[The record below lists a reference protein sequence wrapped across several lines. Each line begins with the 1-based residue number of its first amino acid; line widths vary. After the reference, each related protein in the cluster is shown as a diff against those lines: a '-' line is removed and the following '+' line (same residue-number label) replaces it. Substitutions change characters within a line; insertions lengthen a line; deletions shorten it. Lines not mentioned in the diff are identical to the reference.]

1 MWTSGASWG
10 KRLTMDCHEHEK
22 INQIVSLVMY
32 TRAVFHE
39 LLERKVA
46 NISETVS
53 KVMYVRDVSW
63 NVGSMEKLFRRRR

>member
-1 MWTSGASWG
+1 
-10 KRLTMDCHEHEK
+10 MDCHEHEK
-22 INQIVSLVMY
+22 INEIVSKVMY